1 MFTVLHKWDNYNA
14 HSMDLVAKYLY
25 QYFDTQTTE
34 KLCLL
39 FNMLENNPSNDPNHS
54 RFYFVYLLHFLN
66 FFFFQL
72 FNSCSISYFHTHALS
87 YTLISPGTNFVHLYS
102 SFFSYLFHLIFFTC

>member
-39 FNMLENNPSNDPNHS
+39 FNMLENNTSNDPNHS
-54 RFYFVYLLHFLN
+54 R
-66 FFFFQL
+66 
-72 FNSCSISYFHTHALS
+72 
-87 YTLISPGTNFVHLYS
+87 
-102 SFFSYLFHLIFFTC
+102 